1 MTNKLARRLTLAL
14 GLAFAAS
21 AAQAQD
27 APPSSGVDYGAPVRE
42 GAAAPESRRER
53 RERRA
58 DIAPYLEVAQ
68 GISTE
73 FGGDTLT
80 YTTLAAGVDGSVQTR
95 RVTAVLSYRYDRLV
109 EWNGNAGDTDT
120 HSGIA
125 AISAQVVPGAVNIE
139 AGALATR
146 TGGEGRAAGVTD
158 RDESVEVYS
167 AYAGPTLATHAG
179 PVAINASYRLGYVA
193 IDDDSVAG
201 GPREDYDDAVAHS
214 ATASVGIAPGRSP
227 VGVTVGAGYART
239 DSGGEFDHQFEGAYV
254 RGDVV
259 VPVSPTL
266 AFTAGV
272 GYEDIQ
278 ASQRDLVRDANGV
291 PVLDV
296 NGRPSADPAAPP
308 GADIPGNAPSAP
320 RHRASAA
327 STAESHSA
335 RVISSRRFARQMGSG
350 LPVIPGQNSGRGLL
364 SKDHTAPALPDR
376 TRPFTDRPI

>member
-146 TGGEGRAAGVTD
+146 TGGEGRALGVTE
-158 RDESVEVYS
+158 RDQAVELYSV
-167 AYAGPTLATHAG
+167 YAGPTVSTHVG
-179 PVAINASYRLGYVA
+179 PVAVNASYRLGYVA
-193 IDDDSVAG
+193 IDDDSVTGHCPGELRQRLVDERPGAETMHDTAAG
-201 GPREDYDDAVAHS
+201 HVRCARPDGTLGHHARRQHVDAHLRPR
-214 ATASVGIAPGRSP
+214 
-227 VGVTVGAGYART
+227 
-239 DSGGEFDHQFEGAYV
+239 
-254 RGDVV
+254 
-259 VPVSPTL
+259 
-266 AFTAGV
+266 
-272 GYEDIQ
+272 
-278 ASQRDLVRDANGV
+278 
-291 PVLDV
+291 
-296 NGRPSADPAAPP
+296 PAAP
-308 GADIPGNAPSAP
+308 ARP
-320 RHRASAA
+320 RLHVHDVGQTAVVACGSAA
-327 STAESHSA
+327 HIEIRRTQHI
-335 RVISSRRFARQMGSG
+335 RVERAQAVTQERVRPDVVQLGEGLQQRDRGVLVFGRRGAVP
-350 LPVIPGQNSGRGLL
+350 L
-364 SKDHTAPALPDR
+364 A
-376 TRPFTDRPI
+376 